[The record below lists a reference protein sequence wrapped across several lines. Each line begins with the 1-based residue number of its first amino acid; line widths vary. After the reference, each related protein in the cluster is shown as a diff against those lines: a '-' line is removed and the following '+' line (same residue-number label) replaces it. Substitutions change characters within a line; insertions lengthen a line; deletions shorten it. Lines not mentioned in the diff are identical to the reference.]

1 MDLQAELRQWGP
13 DALGVRTVTVPE
25 AEQYCRRLAS
35 SHYENFPVITR
46 LLPRQLRQPFAN
58 VYAYCRWADDLA
70 DESPGAVES
79 LKLLEW
85 WRTELDACYQGI
97 TRHPVFVALRP
108 TIAEYDIPQAPFEDL
123 LSAFEQ
129 DQCISAYATFESLHD
144 YCRRSADPVGRIVLH
159 LCRAANEQNVR
170 WSDSICTGL
179 QLANFCQDVARDFDR
194 GRVYLPQEEQT
205 QFGYTESALYR
216 RETNEAFIG
225 LMQCQVAR
233 ARKFLNEGLPLVDQL
248 QGRVAIAIDMFA
260 RGGLRILDRIE
271 QVGYRVWEQR
281 PVLRKS
287 DFAILAI
294 AASGRAVCRGFS
306 GKASSQETAERQE
319 SVR

>member
-13 DALGVRTVTVPE
+13 DALGVRTVTISA
-25 AEQYCRRLAS
+25 AEEYCRRLAS

-46 LLPRQLRQPFAN
+46 LLPQQLRQPFAN
-58 VYAYCRWADDLA
+58 VYSYCRWADDLA
-70 DESPGAVES
+70 DEAPKSES
-79 LKLLEW
+79 LSLLEW
-85 WRTELDACYQGI
+85 WRAELDACYQG
-97 TRHPVFVALRP
+97 TPRHPVFVALRP
-108 TIAEYDIPQAPFEDL
+108 TIIEYDIPQSPFEDL
-123 LSAFEQ
+123 LSAFQQ
-129 DQCISAYATFESLHD
+129 DQYLSAYATFEALHD

-159 LCRAANEQNVR
+159 LCREATGQNIR

-194 GRVYLPQEEQT
+194 GRVYLPQDEQA
-205 QFGYTESALYR
+205 QFGYTEAALQQ

-225 LMQCQVAR
+225 VMQNQVAR
-233 ARKFLNEGLPLVDQL
+233 ARTFLNEGLPLVDQL

-271 QVGYRVWEQR
+271 QIGYRVWEQR
-281 PVLRKS
+281 PVLRKG
-287 DFAILAI
+287 DFALLAI
-294 AASGRAVCRGFS
+294 AASGRALRRGIS